1 MKKLISMFVVL
12 VMMFAALPISSCSD
26 KEEEVLESLKEH
38 SIEGLW
44 LVAWSSENM
53 YGQTLTIEI
62 TKDRICIFS
71 DGIQVDYYKY
81 TMGGNM
87 LTLGDAKD
95 PEGYIT
101 IDVLTAEYAEIK
113 IRSEWI
119 DGTCKMELRRLD

>member
-1 MKKLISMFVVL
+1 
-12 VMMFAALPISSCSD
+12 MMFAALPISSCSD
-26 KEEEVLESLKEH
+26 NEEKVLESLKEH

-44 LVAWSSENM
+44 LVAWSSVNM

-62 TKDRICIFS
+62 TKDRIYIFS

-81 TMGGNM
+81 AMGGNM

-113 IRSEWI
+113 IKSEWI